1 VGILYQ
7 LIRCLAAHLL
17 LHAAGEGGLASPGT
31 LGAPTSATPLR
42 RPLCRRCHA
51 ITTPMP
57 TLCAIAALF
66 LLQALGDAI
75 VRMAGWPLPVS
86 VLGMLMLLGGLL
98 WYGRVPDAFERSA
111 KALLPHM
118 MLLFIPSVAG
128 VMLHVER
135 VAREWQPILI
145 ACVLGTVVTLVVTAL
160 TLKLLL
166 RGAPAALGPA
176 PASALEP
183 APAPAPAQL
192 HAQPSAPVRAFA
204 STSTDVAAG
213 AGAAERAP

>member
-75 VRMAGWPLPVS
+75 VRMAGWPLPGS

-166 RGAPAALGPA
+166 RGAPAAL
-176 PASALEP
+176 ASD
-183 APAPAPAQL
+183 PAPAPAQP
-192 HAQPSAPVRAFA
+192 HAQSSTPVMASASA
-204 STSTDVAAG
+204 STSTAVAA
-213 AGAAERAP
+213 ASAAAERAP

>member
-1 VGILYQ
+1 
-7 LIRCLAAHLL
+7 
-17 LHAAGEGGLASPGT
+17 
-31 LGAPTSATPLR
+31 
-42 RPLCRRCHA
+42 
-51 ITTPMP
+51 MP

-75 VRMAGWPLPVS
+75 VRMAGWPLPGS

-166 RGAPAALGPA
+166 RGSPAAL
-176 PASALEP
+176 ASD
-183 APAPAPAQL
+183 PAPAPAQP
-192 HAQPSAPVRAFA
+192 HAQSSTPVMASTSALALASA
-204 STSTDVAAG
+204 STSTSTSTSTAVAA
-213 AGAAERAP
+213 AAAAATAAAERAP